1 MPLGHLTDRFGG
13 RVVFFLLMLSTVLP
27 IYLMEYATAYWHFLA
42 IGLFVI
48 LAGGSFRWHA
58 VCGALVFP
66 RQARP
71 GHGRVW
77 RGQPGR
83 GGKQIRRP
91 ALIAAGGWMLVPK
104 VYAGVM
110 LVTAILFWLFSA

>member
-1 MPLGHLTDRFGG
+1 
-13 RVVFFLLMLSTVLP
+13 MLSTVLP

-42 IGLFVI
+42 IGLFVG
-48 LAGGSFRWHA
+48 LAGGSFS
-58 VCGALVFP
+58 VGTPYGALVFP

-77 RGQPGR
+77 RWQLGR

-91 ALIAAGGWMLVPK
+91 GADCRWRLDAGAQGVRRGD
-104 VYAGVM
+104 AGDGDFV
-110 LVTAILFWLFSA
+110 LAVQRA